1 MGVHTCLLVNDEIQ
15 QFSSGQN
22 TLILGDFNARIKT
35 VCENIAYDK
44 SDEYFGVENKLE
56 TIPLSRN
63 SEDMKIVNSRGREF
77 LDVCRS
83 NDLSIANGR
92 VVGDLF
98 GKYTCHQKRGSSVVD
113 YLLTHPK
120 NLPNIMEFKVG
131 ELLPLLS
138 DHCPITTTVRMKTN
152 LNIDTGDVPLKL
164 LPDTYMWD
172 DDSSQTFQET
182 LRQEKFKTM
191 VDNLMSK
198 ENLHMDDVKELL
210 QSAAKDSKIKMTN
223 NKKKRRRNDPPWFD
237 DECRNLKKEINTQG
251 KKLRSSPDNVE
262 AREKIYVLKKKL
274 RNTTRKTHC
283 KRNV

>member
-1 MGVHTCLLVNDEIQ
+1 M
-15 QFSSGQN
+15 
-22 TLILGDFNARIKT
+22 
-35 VCENIAYDK
+35 
-44 SDEYFGVENKLE
+44 
-56 TIPLSRN
+56 
-63 SEDMKIVNSRGREF
+63 
-77 LDVCRS
+77 
-83 NDLSIANGR
+83 
-92 VVGDLF
+92 
-98 GKYTCHQKRGSSVVD
+98 VD

-138 DHCPITTTVRMKTN
+138 DHCPITATVRMKTN

-237 DECRNLKKEINTQG
+237 DECRNLKKEINTEG

-262 AREKIYVLKKKL
+262 ARRWADWLIPSHGAGGLV
-274 RNTTRKTHC
+274 H
-283 KRNV
+283 